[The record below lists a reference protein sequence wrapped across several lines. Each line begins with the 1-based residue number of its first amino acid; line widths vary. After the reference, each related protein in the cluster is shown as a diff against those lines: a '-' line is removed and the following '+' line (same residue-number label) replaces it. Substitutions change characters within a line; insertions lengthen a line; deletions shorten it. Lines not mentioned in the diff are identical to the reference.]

1 MPHLDPTLSIAERV
15 DATCDRFEQEWRA
28 GRRPRVE
35 DYVAA
40 ALESD
45 REELRRQLLALEQ
58 ELQAQGAAD
67 TSISRS
73 SVREEPVTP
82 PNRTVDY
89 VEAGDL
95 SRQTIGRFQV
105 HGKLGHGAFGQV
117 YRAFDPQL
125 GREVAIKV
133 PLETAVA
140 TPTDREKFLKEARA
154 AATINHPNVCQIHEV
169 GEHDGRPYIV
179 MALVNGQSLAD
190 HLKSRQEPISEKQAA
205 LIVRKVAL
213 ALAAAHDKGIIH
225 RDLKPA
231 NIMFDRERKDVIV
244 MDFGLARGP
253 RMGDARGTQSGVI
266 MGTPA
271 YMSPEQASGG
281 SKDVGPAGDVYSL
294 GVVLYELL
302 TGTRPFAGTATEVIG
317 QILHVEPEK
326 PSQRRTGIDPRLESI
341 CLKAMAKRP
350 EERFASM
357 REFAAAIDAVLRMP
371 KPTSGSA
378 ETMQPVA
385 TRREGAEAT
394 SSENMADLFAVMSME
409 RKATRAET
417 AAAVEAAMAKHRT
430 PRWVFVAIGLA
441 ILFGFIALGGI
452 IFYARTPTATVMI
465 HIDVDLNDKTLSFFL
480 DGKQVPAES
489 LQTPIELK
497 VGTHELIVK
506 RGEEVIRKFT
516 FIVSR
521 DAGPRIELRE
531 ETPPKKEYA
540 ATKPVWKPL
549 IKSADELIEEV
560 TRSRNTE
567 TCSVRFENETM
578 TLTGAGAKFFPK
590 FTAKNFVVRAQVLSV
605 RESLVFTVRRTTG
618 GSAGFHGVFHNVELG
633 RDWSTCGIGEGDNIV
648 WWGGLAGS
656 WQRVVDQFPAEL
668 AVSVFEDQIAL
679 YVNGEKV
686 CEAKTTSVSPGGI
699 TIGSKLNY
707 AASLRDL
714 SVCVL
719 DGTRFTPDDVYPQRI
734 DDETKRLLSPE
745 FLTAELKKNN
755 LLLNPGFEEGE
766 QNWRSHSGGK
776 KRTSV
781 VNSPVRSG
789 KHALRI
795 SSDWWDAARAIQT
808 VAVKPNR
815 RYLFSGWIK
824 TESIRFYER
833 DKSGAHLFVPGG
845 YRHRSVNVPVTAD
858 WTYYAVVI
866 HSGDRTEIKVQPAL
880 GHFGGTVM
888 GTAWFDD
895 LCLIELPD
903 QMAPHDDLTRWQGTW
918 RCVAEHS
925 RGKRLTDEEL
935 KQRGTIMRI
944 EGNRREVERTLDGRF
959 SRYGGTFQLHSA
971 KSPKEFDYD
980 DEQGQGPR
988 NYHRGVYEFD
998 GERLRLI
1005 YRHAQGSVPQRAGW
1019 KDIGQPNVV
1028 WFEFEKSKPD
1038 PDRAA
1043 AIKVLQL
1050 RGILT
1055 VQVGDKEIGVN
1066 GRDQHEPFDQLPQE
1080 PFQITQIDL
1089 RNDRRRV
1096 LPTDSLEPLAGLKSL
1111 KRLTLE
1117 GAEIGGNGIRPLAG
1131 LTTLE
1136 FLVLDSCRL
1145 SDADLVH
1152 LKDLANLT
1160 ELSLSWNQLTGTGF
1174 VHLKG
1179 LTKLKLLSLYATQTT
1194 DDNLAHLYGLP
1205 ELERLV
1211 VHQCQVTGK
1220 TFPNFKTWPR
1230 WKSVYLRGGPP
1241 SSRDLLPHLK
1251 TNQALEELAL
1261 NMAWTDDDLAHL
1273 ATNKAL
1279 QVLEIDQGAAITDR
1293 GLAYLSGLTNMRR
1306 VLLKDSQI
1314 TDEGLDHLLGWKSLG
1329 MIHLPP
1335 KITHRGVA
1343 KLRALPNLSVLG
1355 WRSATDEG
1363 MVYMKDFP
1371 NLKELWL
1378 NNSKVTDVGLK
1389 HLHRLPNLG
1398 EIGLRNTAV
1407 TTAGIQALKESYQ
1420 GRPFQV
1426 FLGD

>member
-58 ELQAQGAAD
+58 ELQAQGAAE
-67 TSISRS
+67 TSVTRS
-73 SVREEPVTP
+73 SVREEPSP
-82 PNRTVDY
+82 PPGRTIDY
-89 VEAGDL
+89 VEANDL
-95 SRQTIGRFQV
+95 SRQTIGRFQI

-133 PLETAVA
+133 PLETAVT
-140 TPTDREKFLKEARA
+140 TPEDRQKFLKEARA
-154 AATINHPNVCQIHEV
+154 AAKINHPNVCQIHEV
-169 GEHDGRPYIV
+169 GEYDGQPYIV
-179 MALVNGQSLAD
+179 MALVKGQSLAD
-190 HLKSRQEPISEKQAA
+190 HLKSRQEPISEIQAA
-205 LIVRKVAL
+205 MIVRKAAL
-213 ALAAAHDKGIIH
+213 ALAAAHDKGIVH

-253 RMGDARGTQSGVI
+253 RAGDARETQSGVV

-281 SKDVGPAGDVYSL
+281 SKDVGPAGDVYGL

-302 TGTRPFAGTATEVIG
+302 TGTRPFKGTATEVIG
-317 QILHVEPEK
+317 QILHVDPEK
-326 PSQRRTGIDPRLESI
+326 PSLHRPSVDPRLELI

-357 REFAAAIDAVLRMP
+357 KEFAAAIDAVLRTP
-371 KPTSGSA
+371 KPASGSA
-378 ETMQPVA
+378 ETMQPVT
-385 TRREGAEAT
+385 TRRDGVEAT

-417 AAAVEAAMAKHRT
+417 AAVVEAAMAKHRT

-441 ILFGFIALGGI
+441 MLFGLIALGGI

-465 HIDVDLNDKTLSFFL
+465 NIDVDLNDKTLSFFL
-480 DGKQVPAES
+480 DGKQVPPES
-489 LQTPIELK
+489 LQAPIELK
-497 VGTHELIVK
+497 VGTHELVVK
-506 RGEEVIRKFT
+506 RGEEIVRKFT
-516 FIVSR
+516 FTVSR

-531 ETPPKKEYA
+531 ETPKKQP
-540 ATKPVWKPL
+540 TPPGPVWTPL
-549 IKSADELIEEV
+549 IRSTEDLVEGTTISKNEASRSVVFRAGKLELRGKGAFFRPSFIG
-560 TRSRNTE
+560 
-567 TCSVRFENETM
+567 ENY
-578 TLTGAGAKFFPK
+578 
-590 FTAKNFVVRAQVLSV
+590 VVRARIHEFAGQNVLFRV
-605 RESLVFTVRRTTG
+605 RLQSDGNAGYG
-618 GSAGFHGVFHNVELG
+618 GYFHWADRGL
-633 RDWSTCGIGEGDNIV
+633 DWPTCGIGKIPVGGAWQDKAISLKRVSNTLPVEFAVAVHRNNLTVYMNGEQMTAWSDAEFAEGAAAFRLTGD
-648 WWGGLAGS
+648 GHATLS
-656 WQRVVDQFPAEL
+656 DL
-668 AVSVFEDQIAL
+668 AVCA
-679 YVNGEKV
+679 
-686 CEAKTTSVSPGGI
+686 
-699 TIGSKLNY
+699 
-707 AASLRDL
+707 
-714 SVCVL
+714 L
-719 DGTRFTPDDVYPQRI
+719 DGTSFTPADVFPQVEDPEIR
-734 DDETKRLLSPE
+734 RRLSPA
-745 FLTAELKKNN
+745 FLTRELQARN
-755 LLLNPGFEEGE
+755 LLKNGDFEAGDT
-766 QNWRSHSGGK
+766 NGWKFDSWRNNKSSVAVVEDIV
-776 KRTSV
+776 RTG
-781 VNSPVRSG
+781 R
-789 KHALRI
+789 KALRI
-795 SSDWWDAARAIQT
+795 RANQNDSIELKQT
-808 VAVKPNR
+808 VKVSPNR
-815 RYLFSGWIK
+815 WYLLSGWIK
-824 TESIRFYER
+824 TQNLKFWER
-833 DKSGAHLFVPGG
+833 DHQGAHLYVWGHHRHQSQSVPA
-845 YRHRSVNVPVTAD
+845 NAD
-858 WTYYAVVI
+858 WTYFAVI
-866 HSGDRTEIKVQPAL
+866 FDSGQRQSVDVAARL
-880 GHFGGTVM
+880 GAFAGTM
-888 GTAWFDD
+888 TGTAWFDD
-895 LCLIELPD
+895 LGLVELPPLSMD
-903 QMAPHDDLTRWQGTW
+903 QP
-918 RCVAEHS
+918 
-925 RGKRLTDEEL
+925 
-935 KQRGTIMRI
+935 
-944 EGNRREVERTLDGRF
+944 
-959 SRYGGTFQLHSA
+959 Y
-971 KSPKEFDYD
+971 
-980 DEQGQGPR
+980 
-988 NYHRGVYEFD
+988 
-998 GERLRLI
+998 
-1005 YRHAQGSVPQRAGW
+1005 
-1019 KDIGQPNVV
+1019 
-1028 WFEFEKSKPD
+1028 KPD

-1050 RGILT
+1050 RGIVT
-1055 VQVGDKEIGVN
+1055 VQVGDKEIVVN

-1096 LPTDSLEPLAGLKSL
+1096 LPTDSLEPLAGLKNL

-1145 SDADLVH
+1145 NDADLVH

-1179 LTKLKLLSLYATQTT
+1179 LTKLTLLSLYATQTT
-1194 DDNLAHLYGLP
+1194 DDNLAHLYDLP

-1230 WKSVYLRGGPP
+1230 WKAVYLRGGPP

-1293 GLAYLSGLTNMRR
+1293 GLAFLSGLTNIRR
-1306 VLLKDSQI
+1306 ILLKDSQI

-1335 KITHRGVA
+1335 QITHRGVA
-1343 KLRALPNLSVLG
+1343 KLRALPNLRVLG

-1378 NNSKVTDVGLK
+1378 NNSQITDEGLK
-1389 HLHRLPNLG
+1389 HLHGLPKLG

-1407 TTAGIQALKESYQ
+1407 TTAGIQALKESYK
-1420 GRPFQV
+1420 GHPFQV